1 MIKEMEEM
9 RKDNETLRSMVKVYQ
24 VMELRA
30 VIRLGKPGVNFINF
44 FHVAIVFKLENNS
57 NTCESFIKLTP
68 AYVSVLIIDWNFNFI
83 HAYHEEQKFFN
94 LLEESTCDVFI
105 GL

>member
-44 FHVAIVFKLENNS
+44 FHAAIVFKL
-57 NTCESFIKLTP
+57 
-68 AYVSVLIIDWNFNFI
+68 
-83 HAYHEEQKFFN
+83 
-94 LLEESTCDVFI
+94 
-105 GL
+105 

>member
-30 VIRLGKPGVNFINF
+30 VIRLGKPGVNFIKL
-44 FHVAIVFKLENNS
+44 FHVAIVFKL
-57 NTCESFIKLTP
+57 
-68 AYVSVLIIDWNFNFI
+68 
-83 HAYHEEQKFFN
+83 
-94 LLEESTCDVFI
+94 
-105 GL
+105 